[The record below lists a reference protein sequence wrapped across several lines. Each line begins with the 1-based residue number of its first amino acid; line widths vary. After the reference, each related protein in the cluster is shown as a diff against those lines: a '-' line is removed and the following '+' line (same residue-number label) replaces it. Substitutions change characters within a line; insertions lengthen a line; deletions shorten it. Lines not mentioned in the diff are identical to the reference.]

1 MRVLLYIV
9 MIIFVSGCSYTRSS
23 AHGALDDAERLML
36 SDPAA
41 AMERLNC
48 YDVAESADSAMTARW
63 ALLYSEAMVANR
75 LTAPTDTIINI
86 AIDYYTS
93 HNLAEESRRA
103 SRLRALLL
111 AGGKRD
117 ELATALYLQKE
128 KEYMLYQERAD
139 RRLYMSLAVIV
150 VLVAACVILWQRQR
164 LRIRTAENEVL
175 MSEASTLRDVLS
187 QKQADCCGLES
198 RLREA
203 LESRFGTID
212 SLCQT
217 YYESQ
222 GTKAERNAI
231 IGSVKSQIE
240 SLKSDDGLFAEME
253 RSVDAC
259 RDGIATAIRREWP
272 AIKPDDYRLA
282 IYMLSGLS
290 NRTIALLLGESMD
303 VVYKRKSRLKARLAR
318 YTTISSQF

>member
-1 MRVLLYIV
+1 MLYIWV
-9 MIIFVSGCSYTRSS
+9 IVLVSGCAYTRSS
-23 AHGALDDAERLML
+23 AHAALDEAERLLL
-36 SDPAA
+36 SDPGA
-41 AMERLNC
+41 AMDRLNC
-48 YDVAESADSAMTARW
+48 YDVTEFADSAHMARW

-86 AIDYYTS
+86 AIDYYTG

-111 AGGKRD
+111 AGGNRD

-139 RRLYMSLAVIV
+139 RQLYMSLAVIV
-150 VLVAACVILWQRQR
+150 VLLAAGVILWQRQR
-164 LRIRTAENEVL
+164 LRLRTAENEML
-175 MSEASTLRDVLS
+175 MSEASALRDVLS
-187 QKQADCCGLES
+187 QKQSDCCGLES
-198 RLREA
+198 KLRAA
-203 LESRFGTID
+203 LESRFETID

-240 SLKSDDGLFAEME
+240 SLKSDEGLFAEME
-253 RSVDAC
+253 RGVDAC
-259 RDGIATAIRREWP
+259 RDGLAADIRREWP

-303 VVYKRKSRLKARLAR
+303 VVYKRKSRLKARLGR
-318 YTTISSQF
+318 YSAISGRF